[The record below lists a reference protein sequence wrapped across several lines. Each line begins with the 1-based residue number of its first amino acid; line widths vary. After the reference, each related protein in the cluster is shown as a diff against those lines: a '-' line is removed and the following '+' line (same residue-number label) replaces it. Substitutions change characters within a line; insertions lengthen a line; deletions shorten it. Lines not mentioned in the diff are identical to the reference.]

1 MKFHHQPSSPG
12 QPPQAKPPNG
22 RRPQAN
28 QYRITV
34 VDVTA
39 VPRITIAQK
48 LDVLSSQAKVAGHRA
63 VLEAVG
69 DMDQV
74 GCYWGKEIY
83 VFFRV
88 GWAPGLGFKLGSMV
102 IGSIC

>member
-1 MKFHHQPSSPG
+1 MKLHHQPSYPG
-12 QPPQAKPPNG
+12 QPPRPWTTSSQAKPPNG

-63 VLEAVG
+63 VLEAG
-69 DMDQV
+69 WEIWRTGLSWMLLL
-74 GCYWGKEIY
+74 GKEIY
-83 VFFRV
+83 VFFF
-88 GWAPGLGFKLGSMV
+88 GLDVLRG
-102 IGSIC
+102 

>member
-1 MKFHHQPSSPG
+1 MDSLMAP
-12 QPPQAKPPNG
+12 AE
-22 RRPQAN
+22 AN

-63 VLEAVG
+63 VLEAP
-69 DMDQV
+69 
-74 GCYWGKEIY
+74 CRWWG
-83 VFFRV
+83 
-88 GWAPGLGFKLGSMV
+88 GGG
-102 IGSIC
+102 